1 MDPIKVGFAETKQ
14 AIDLAIALG
23 KGIEKSL
30 TDKKLDFADVPNFI
44 PAFMVL
50 FAAIQGAEDIPMEF
64 SVASKEETDEL
75 KKYVQDNLDLEDDK
89 VEGFIEDAFKVLLDI
104 FMVYKLYFA
113 PVPQEPIADKP
124 TTDATITE

>member
-1 MDPIKVGFAETKQ
+1 MDTVKVGFAETKQ

-30 TDKKLDFADVPNFI
+30 ADGQLNFTDVPNFI

-50 FAAIQGAEDIPMEF
+50 FQAIEGAEEIPMEF
-64 SVASKEETDEL
+64 SIADAAQIDEL
-75 KKYVQDNLDLEDDK
+75 KQYVKDNLDLEDDK
-89 VEGFIEDAFKVLLDI
+89 LEAFIEDAFKVLLDI

-113 PVPQEPIADKP
+113 PAPA
-124 TTDATITE
+124 TDETPNTEVAG